1 MKELNQYVTEDM
13 LTQLVQDMMQEIY
26 RATAMPEWCEI
37 PAATEFLTDEDLLIE
52 I

>member
-1 MKELNQYVTEDM
+1 MNEGQYVTENM

-26 RATAMPEWCEI
+26 LATAVPEWCEI
-37 PAATEFLTDEDLLIE
+37 PDPSEFLTDEDLLIE